1 LSQLYNEDFIEKIRF
16 SNDIIDVV
24 SEYTSLKQ
32 SGKSHKGL
40 CPFHDERTPS
50 FSVTPDKK
58 LFHCFGC
65 GAAGNIVGFAM
76 KYHNLDFVD
85 AMKMLCERYN
95 IVFEQRERPRHY
107 NEILEIHK
115 ELLIR
120 SKQYLF
126 DNIGKHALDY
136 MLQRDFDRQTL
147 DEFDIGYFPEN
158 FDISFLRKKYSKNSL
173 VTTGL
178 FYEYYGRLNFKFAG
192 RLSIPIKDT
201 MGNIIAFSGRT
212 LKDEVKPKYINSPT
226 TDVFEKRKFLYN
238 MDGAKSEM
246 KKEKTGIVVEGY
258 VDVMRCSQAGIKNT
272 VSPMGTSFTKEQA
285 ALLKR
290 YCDDVILVF
299 DGDIAGKKAAYRSL
313 ETFIDINFFPQV
325 VFLPEDDD
333 PDSLIREKGV
343 SAFLERLEKR
353 KDLFVTYINNLSK
366 YADSYQ
372 KKVKII
378 ERIKSLLIK
387 VKNPYLKD
395 EYFAQTA
402 KIFGLNEETLRK
414 DIEFSSYKNSFNT
427 TEKRAGKLNYF
438 CEENFL
444 AALFSLSE
452 DVIDSLLE
460 DMNDE
465 YFSDENL
472 RKIYKKIIDVLQNG
486 DIMHVLLNDEEI
498 GEIASNI
505 LITDF
510 GDEDPYAV
518 ALKNKN
524 KLRFNYLERMK
535 KIKISELSQFRN
547 DPVKSEEI
555 LEKLNRILTEIK
567 ELKSS
572 VLEV

>member
-1 LSQLYNEDFIEKIRF
+1 MTRSEGLLEEILERVDIAEYISQFVD
-16 SNDIIDVV
+16 
-24 SEYTSLKQ
+24 LKKTGN
-32 SGKSHKGL
+32 SFKGL

-50 FSVTPDKK
+50 FSVTPEKK
-58 LFHCFGC
+58 LYHCFGC
-65 GAAGNIVGFAM
+65 GAAGNVVGFAM

-95 IVFEQRERPRHY
+95 IVFEKRERPKHY
-107 NEILEIHK
+107 NEIFEIHN

-120 SKQYLF
+120 SKQDLLA
-126 DNIGKHALDY
+126 NTGRHALEY
-136 MLQRDFDRQTL
+136 MLKRGFDRQIL
-147 DEFDIGYFPEN
+147 DEYDIGYFPQN

-173 VTTGL
+173 AATGL
-178 FYEYYGRLNFKFAG
+178 FYEYSGRLNFKFAG
-192 RLSIPIKDT
+192 RLSFPIKDT
-201 MGNIIAFSGRT
+201 MGNVIAFSGRA
-212 LKDEVKPKYINSPT
+212 LKDDVKPKYINSPT
-226 TDVFEKRKFLYN
+226 TDIFEKRKFLYN

-258 VDVMRCSQAGIKNT
+258 IDVMRCSQAGIKNT

-299 DGDIAGKKAAYRSL
+299 DGDFAGKKAAYRSL

-325 VFLPEDDD
+325 VFLPEEDD
-333 PDSLIREKGV
+333 PDSLIKEKGV
-343 SAFLERLEKR
+343 SAFLEKLESR

-372 KKVKII
+372 KKLKII

-402 KIFGLNEETLRK
+402 KIFDLNEETLRK
-414 DIEFSSYKNSFNT
+414 DIEFSSHKNTFKRI
-427 TEKRAGKLNYF
+427 EKGEGRLNYF

-444 AALFSLSE
+444 ASLFSLSE

-460 DMNDE
+460 DMNED
-465 YFSDENL
+465 YFSDENFK
-472 RKIYKKIIDVLQNG
+472 KIFKKIIDVLQNG

-535 KIKISELSQFRN
+535 KIKINELSQFKN

-555 LEKLNRILTEIK
+555 LEKLNNILTEIK
-567 ELKSS
+567 ELRSS